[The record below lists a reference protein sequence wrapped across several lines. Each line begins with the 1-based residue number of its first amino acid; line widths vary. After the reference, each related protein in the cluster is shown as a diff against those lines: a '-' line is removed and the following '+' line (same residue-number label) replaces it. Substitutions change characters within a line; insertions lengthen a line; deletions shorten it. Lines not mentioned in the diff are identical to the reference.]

1 MDTHEDFIVK
11 LSKSINDRNCE
22 DHGEAMTDSG
32 LIQGAMELIQDRGA
46 CIYYFN
52 IIVNIIIDIFSNRAL
67 PTITHLGP
75 RKSFGSVE
83 ITMNYTIRDTLPIK
97 ECFRFINLMMKI
109 YKMYNIHTS
118 SHDELPDIVLKE
130 ADEWLI
136 FNGPGTYVK
145 SAAKLS

>member
-1 MDTHEDFIVK
+1 MNTHEDFIVELYK
-11 LSKSINDRNCE
+11 RINDRNCE

-32 LIQGAMELIQDRGA
+32 LIQGARELIEDRGA
-46 CIYYFN
+46 CIYYSN
-52 IIVNIIIDIFSNRAL
+52 IIVNIIIDIFSNRAP
-67 PTITHLGP
+67 PTIYQIP
-75 RKSFGSVE
+75 RKPFGSVE
-83 ITMNYTIRDTLPIK
+83 ITRNYTIRDTLPIK

-109 YKMYNIHTS
+109 YKIYIQTYSH

-136 FNGPGTYVK
+136 LNGPGTYVK